1 MAQID
6 PNNPYQGEIVGL
18 DRQRKLADMLLKQGM
33 AQNNME
39 GQMVSGRYVGASP
52 WQGIANL
59 ANIYVAKSL
68 GEEADTKQQAIAE
81 KLRNL
86 GKEEVANI
94 TDTALGREARKEIM
108 AGPYDVSQG
117 IQQPTID
124 YAAMKADPRAALAMA
139 GSAQTPEGRA
149 FAPRLLD
156 VAMPRPSE
164 LKQNYQDW
172 LASGGKG
179 TMMDY
184 QREVANLKREP
195 VSYSTVETPQGVYTF
210 NNRTG
215 QLTPAVDATGK
226 PIMGKGNALTEAQGK
241 ATTFQGTMMNA
252 AKNMKELED
261 KGYNPASFKNQAQFS
276 SPSITNVAIPAQSQ
290 QYKQAMDNFANAY
303 LRFQSG
309 ANMSE
314 QEIQRN
320 LREMMP
326 VFGDKPENL
335 KQKADARE
343 NAIRFMSYSA
353 GPGAQMLAQA
363 NANMPPA
370 NPVVPATP
378 AAPAAPKGPL
388 TFGSEADAAKARL
401 PNGTKVIINGV
412 SGTWTN

>member
-1 MAQID
+1 MAVD
-6 PNNPYQGEIVGL
+6 YTNPYQGEIIGL
-18 DRQRKLADMLLKQGM
+18 DRQRKLADLLMKQGM

-68 GEEADTKQQAIAE
+68 NEEADTKQQAIADRLR
-81 KLRNL
+81 KL
-86 GKEEVANI
+86 GQEEVSNI
-94 TDTALGREARKEIM
+94 TDTALGREARKEVM
-108 AGPYDVSQG
+108 AGPYDVSKG
-117 IQQPTID
+117 IQQPAMD
-124 YAAMKADPRAALAMA
+124 YPAMQANPRAALAMA

-195 VSYSTVETPQGVYTF
+195 VSYSTVETPQGVYTL
-210 NNRTG
+210 NSRTG
-215 QLTPAVDATGK
+215 QLTPAVDASGK

-252 AKNMKELED
+252 AKNMKDLED
-261 KGYNPASFKNQAQFS
+261 KGYNPASFKNQAQLS
-276 SPSITNVAIPAQSQ
+276 APSATNVMLPSQSQ

-320 LREMMP
+320 LKEMMP
-326 VFGDKPENL
+326 VFGDKPDTL

-353 GPGAQMLAQA
+353 GQGANMLAQA
-363 NANMPPA
+363 NANLVPPA
-370 NPVVPATP
+370 ASTTPP
-378 AAPAAPKGPL
+378 AAPAAAPVQRAYM
-388 TFGSEADAAKARL
+388 GSEPIITKNGIWVYEKTGKA
-401 PNGTKVIINGV
+401 VQ
-412 SGTWTN
+412 

>member
-1 MAQID
+1 MAQPD
-6 PNNPYQGEIVGL
+6 YTNPYQGEIIGL
-18 DRQRKLADMLLKQGM
+18 DRQRKLAEMLLKQGEM
-33 AQNNME
+33 QNME

-59 ANIYVAKSL
+59 YAIYEGKKL
-68 GEEADTKQQAIAE
+68 GEEADTKQQAIAD
-81 KLRNL
+81 KLRRL
-86 GKEEVANI
+86 GQNEVSNI
-94 TDTALGREARKEIM
+94 MATAKGREATQQEM

-117 IQQPTID
+117 IQKPVID
-124 YAAMKADPRAALAMA
+124 YAAIKANPDAALTMA
-139 GSAQTPEGRA
+139 AAAQTPEGRA
-149 FAPRLLD
+149 FAPALMANALPKDITPYEKEQIRL
-156 VAMPRPSE
+156 REQE
-164 LKQNYQDW
+164 LRQQ
-172 LASGGKG
+172 A
-179 TMMDY
+179 
-184 QREVANLKREP
+184 ANANR
-195 VSYSTVETPQGVYTF
+195 VNMTSVETPQGMYTF
-210 NNRTG
+210 NPRTG
-215 QLTPAVDATGK
+215 QYTQGTDASGK
-226 PIMGKGNALTEAQGK
+226 PIMGKGTSLTEAQGK

-261 KGYNPASFKNQAQFS
+261 KGYNPASFKNQSQLSA
-276 SPSITNVAIPAQSQ
+276 PSAANVAIPVQSQ

-326 VFGDKPENL
+326 VFGDKPETL

-353 GPGAQMLAQA
+353 GQGANMLQQA
-363 NANMPPA
+363 NQNTPPA
-370 NPVVPATP
+370 APPAPT
-378 AAPAAPKGPL
+378 APAAPKGPM
-388 TFGSEADAAKARL
+388 TFASEADAARARL